1 MDKRKIK
8 ILSSNIIDNNQ
19 DKYLHPNDLSLL
31 TVPDANTNNIFTL
44 SKYYILNN
52 KIKDTSKPI
61 NNVLKSKLNIDNSKY
76 MLTPSVILSSESIL
90 QLYKIESIDD
100 LVLTIN
106 NFIVDNK
113 NFNTIN
119 RILNSFIKANLND
132 LKKNNKIIY
141 KIIIDLFKN
150 YFPRFEIKNNEI
162 KILEYI
168 KKWFN
173 EKNDNEFNFNL
184 FYDIKNFLN

>member
-31 TVPDANTNNIFTL
+31 TIPDANKNNIFTL
-44 SKYYILNN
+44 NKYYILNN
-52 KIKDTSKPI
+52 KIKDTSKLI
-61 NNVLKSKLNIDNSKY
+61 NNELKSKSNIDNRKY

-100 LVLTIN
+100 LVLIIN

-119 RILNSFIKANLND
+119 RILNSFIKAHLND

-150 YFPRFEIKNNEI
+150 YFPRFEIENNEI